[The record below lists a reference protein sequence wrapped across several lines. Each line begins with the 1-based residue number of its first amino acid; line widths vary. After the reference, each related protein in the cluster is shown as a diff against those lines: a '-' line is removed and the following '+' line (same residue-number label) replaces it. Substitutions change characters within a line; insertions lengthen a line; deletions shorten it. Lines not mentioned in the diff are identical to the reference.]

1 MVSSWRNER
10 RIHLANRECVWCQ
23 GSSHILFHGAPVRIE
38 YREFTFRTWLP
49 REERVTLNTVSTF
62 TTTVACPLIL
72 LQKMSRKPLSFL
84 HPLWSQKGKLY
95 DHFTIRLSIRWQ
107 ITSKF
112 DNVVKGYFQDRRI
125 VFIYI
130 YIICIKI
137 VVDIKSVL
145 IEVITLTLRL
155 TEYRYH
161 ALWTQIRKLVKK
173 DVSNMWAGTSFIW
186 VLWMFNLWQYFKISC
201 TK

>member
-72 LQKMSRKPLSFL
+72 LQKVSRKPLSFL

-130 YIICIKI
+130 YYMYKDCCWYKVRSDRGYNINITINRVQI
-137 VVDIKSVL
+137 SRVVNTDQ
-145 IEVITLTLRL
+145 ETCEERC
-155 TEYRYH
+155 E
-161 ALWTQIRKLVKK
+161 
-173 DVSNMWAGTSFIW
+173 
-186 VLWMFNLWQYFKISC
+186 
-201 TK
+201 